1 VVEYTRR
8 ISSER
13 EKNEKEIASLKRQLE
28 EKDNSSPGKE
38 IATLQAEI
46 ARVRLPYLV
55 ILRPSHMV
63 FSIQLKAVT
72 EDLEEALK
80 STRTDLEDKD
90 RDLRDLKKRIRDV
103 PVVNGALDTSKGLS
117 PSSSKD
123 GSKNELAGMK

>member
-1 VVEYTRR
+1 MT
-8 ISSER
+8 
-13 EKNEKEIASLKRQLE
+13 
-28 EKDNSSPGKE
+28 
-38 IATLQAEI
+38 
-46 ARVRLPYLV
+46 
-55 ILRPSHMV
+55 
-63 FSIQLKAVT
+63 FSVQLKTVT

-80 STRTDLEDKD
+80 STRTDLEERD